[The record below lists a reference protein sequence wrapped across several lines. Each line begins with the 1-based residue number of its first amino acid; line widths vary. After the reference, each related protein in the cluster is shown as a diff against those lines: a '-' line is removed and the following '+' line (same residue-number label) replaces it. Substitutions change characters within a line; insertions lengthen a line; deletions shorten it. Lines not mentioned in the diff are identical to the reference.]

1 MAILDI
7 RQRTGY
13 LFIAVM
19 LGHVILISAQ
29 VNTRRGVP
37 VLQVITF
44 GLFAEVQRVSSA
56 MVSSVRGGWTN
67 YVSLRDVNAENE
79 ALKRQL
85 AEAQVQLQEQRA
97 LAERSRGLLA
107 TLGLRD
113 RSNLKTLAAE
123 VIGAGATTDFKTVT
137 IDKGSSDGVR
147 ADLAVMASAGVVGR
161 VVVSS
166 ARAAKV
172 QLLVDRNAAAG
183 VLIERSRSQGV
194 AIGAGDGVLR
204 MEYVSEVADVVV
216 GDTVVTSGIDGIY
229 PKGYVVGKVEAVE
242 KSGNSYK
249 QILVR
254 PAVDFSSVEEV
265 LVVLTHAPGRD
276 AEETS
281 Q

>member
-1 MAILDI
+1 MALLDI

-137 IDKGSSDGVR
+137 IDKGTTDGVR

-194 AIGAGDGVLR
+194 AIGAGDGLLR
-204 MEYVSEVADVVV
+204 MEYVSEVADVEV

-242 KSGNSYK
+242 KSGNNYK

>member
-37 VLQVITF
+37 MLQVITF
-44 GLFAEVQRVSSA
+44 GLFAEVQRMSSA

-79 ALKRQL
+79 GLKRQL

-137 IDKGSSDGVR
+137 IDKGTNDGVR
-147 ADLAVMASAGVVGR
+147 ADLAVMAPAGVVGR

-194 AIGAGDGVLR
+194 AIGAGDVLR

-229 PKGYVVGKVEAVE
+229 PKGTW
-242 KSGNSYK
+242 SGRSRR
-249 QILVR
+249 LR
-254 PAVDFSSVEEV
+254 RAATATSRSSS
-265 LVVLTHAPGRD
+265 GRRSIFR
-276 AEETS
+276 AS
-281 Q
+281 KRCSWC

>member
-37 VLQVITF
+37 MLQVVTF
-44 GLFAEVQRVSSA
+44 GLFAEVQRATSA

-79 ALKRQL
+79 GLKRQL

-137 IDKGSSDGVR
+137 IDKGTNDGVR
-147 ADLAVMASAGVVGR
+147 ADLAVMAPAGVVGR

-172 QLLVDRNAAAG
+172 QLLVDRNAGAG

-194 AIGAGDGVLR
+194 AIGAGDGLLR

-229 PKGYVVGKVEAVE
+229 PKGYVVGTVEAVE

>member
-13 LFIAVM
+13 LFLAVM
-19 LGHVILISAQ
+19 LGHVLLISAQ

-37 VLQVITF
+37 ILQVVTF
-44 GLFAEVQRVSSA
+44 GLFAEIQRASSSIVSTLH
-56 MVSSVRGGWTN
+56 GGWTN
-67 YVSLRDVNAENE
+67 YVSLRDVHAENE
-79 ALKRQL
+79 ALKAQL
-85 AEAQVQLQEQRA
+85 AEAQVELQEQRA

-113 RSNLKTLAAE
+113 RSNLKTLAAD

-137 IDKGSSDGVR
+137 IDRGTADGVR
-147 ADLAVMASAGVVGR
+147 SDLAVMAPAGVVGR
-161 VVVSS
+161 VVVPS

-172 QLLVDRNAAAG
+172 QLLIDRNAAAG
-183 VLIERSRSQGV
+183 VLIERSRSQGIAV
-194 AIGAGDGVLR
+194 GAGDELLR
-204 MEYVSEVADVVV
+204 MEYVSEVADVAV
-216 GDTVVTSGIDGIY
+216 GDRVVTSGVDGIY
-229 PKGYVVGKVEAVE
+229 PKGYFVGKVEAVE

-254 PAVDFSSVEEV
+254 PAVDFSSIEEV
-265 LVVLTHAPGRD
+265 LVVLTPTPGRE
-276 AEETS
+276 AEERS

>member
-44 GLFAEVQRVSSA
+44 GLFAEVQRMSSA

-194 AIGAGDGVLR
+194 AIGAGDGLLR
-204 MEYVSEVADVVV
+204 MEYVSEVADVAI

-242 KSGNSYK
+242 KSGNNYK

-265 LVVLTHAPGRD
+265 LVVLTHTPGRD

>member
-1 MAILDI
+1 MALLDI

-137 IDKGSSDGVR
+137 IDKGTNDGVR
-147 ADLAVMASAGVVGR
+147 ADLAVMA
-161 VVVSS
+161 
-166 ARAAKV
+166 
-172 QLLVDRNAAAG
+172 
-183 VLIERSRSQGV
+183 
-194 AIGAGDGVLR
+194 
-204 MEYVSEVADVVV
+204 
-216 GDTVVTSGIDGIY
+216 
-229 PKGYVVGKVEAVE
+229 
-242 KSGNSYK
+242 
-249 QILVR
+249 
-254 PAVDFSSVEEV
+254 PAC
-265 LVVLTHAPGRD
+265 
-276 AEETS
+276 
-281 Q
+281 

>member
-13 LFIAVM
+13 LFLAVM

-37 VLQVITF
+37 ILQVVTF
-44 GLFAEVQRVSSA
+44 GLFAEVQRASSSIVSTL
-56 MVSSVRGGWTN
+56 RGGWTN
-67 YVSLRDVNAENE
+67 YVSLRDVHAENE
-79 ALKRQL
+79 ALKAQL
-85 AEAQVQLQEQRA
+85 AKAQVELQEQRA

-113 RSNLKTLAAE
+113 RSNLKTLAAD

-137 IDKGSSDGVR
+137 IDRGTADGVR
-147 ADLAVMASAGVVGR
+147 SDLAVMAPAGVVGR
-161 VVVSS
+161 VVVPS

-172 QLLVDRNAAAG
+172 QLLIDRSAAAG
-183 VLIERSRSQGV
+183 VLIERSRSQGIAV
-194 AIGAGDGVLR
+194 GAGDELLR
-204 MEYVSEVADVVV
+204 MEYVSEVADVAV
-216 GDTVVTSGIDGIY
+216 GDRVVTSGVDGIY
-229 PKGYVVGKVEAVE
+229 PKGYFVGKVEAVE

-249 QILVR
+249 LILVR
-254 PAVDFSSVEEV
+254 PAVDFSSIEEV
-265 LVVLTHAPGRD
+265 LVVLTPTPGRD
-276 AEETS
+276 AEERS

>member
-13 LFIAVM
+13 LFLAVM
-19 LGHVILISAQ
+19 LGHVLLISAQ

-37 VLQVITF
+37 ILQVVTF
-44 GLFAEVQRVSSA
+44 GLFAEIQRASSSIVSTL
-56 MVSSVRGGWTN
+56 RGGWTN
-67 YVSLRDVNAENE
+67 YVSLRDVHAENE
-79 ALKRQL
+79 ALKAQL
-85 AEAQVQLQEQRA
+85 AAAQVELQEQRA

-113 RSNLKTLAAE
+113 RSNLKTLAAD

-137 IDKGSSDGVR
+137 IDRGTADGVR
-147 ADLAVMASAGVVGR
+147 SDLAVMAPAGVVGR
-161 VVVSS
+161 VVGPS

-172 QLLVDRNAAAG
+172 QLLIDRNAAAG
-183 VLIERSRSQGV
+183 VLIERSRSQGIAV
-194 AIGAGDGVLR
+194 GAGDELLR
-204 MEYVSEVADVVV
+204 MEYVSEVADVAV
-216 GDTVVTSGIDGIY
+216 GDRVVTSGVDGIY

-254 PAVDFSSVEEV
+254 PAVDFSSIEEV
-265 LVVLTHAPGRD
+265 LVVLTPTPGRE
-276 AEETS
+276 AEERS

>member
-1 MAILDI
+1 MALLDI

-37 VLQVITF
+37 LLQVVTF

-56 MVSSVRGGWTN
+56 IVSTVRGGWTN
-67 YVSLRDVNAENE
+67 YVSLRDVQAENE
-79 ALKRQL
+79 TLRQQL
-85 AEAQVQLQEQRA
+85 DAAQLELQEQRA

-107 TLGLRD
+107 TLALRD
-113 RSNLKTLAAE
+113 RSHLQTVAAE
-123 VIGAGATTDFKTVT
+123 VIGAGASPDFKTVT
-137 IDKGSSDGVR
+137 IDKGTADGVR
-147 ADLAVMASAGVVGR
+147 PDMAVMAPGGVVGR
-161 VVVSS
+161 VLVPSG
-166 ARAAKV
+166 RAAKV
-172 QLLVDRNAAAG
+172 QLLVDRSAAAG

-194 AIGAGDGVLR
+194 AVGAGDELLR
-204 MEYVSEVADVVV
+204 VEYVSEVADVVV

-229 PKGYVVGKVEAVE
+229 PKGFVVGKVETVE

-265 LVVLTHAPGRD
+265 LVVLTPTPARA
-276 AEETS
+276 AEENS

>member
-161 VVVSS
+161 VIVSS

-194 AIGAGDGVLR
+194 AIGAGDELLR

>member
-44 GLFAEVQRVSSA
+44 GLFAEVQRMSSA

-137 IDKGSSDGVR
+137 IDKGTTDGVR

-194 AIGAGDGVLR
+194 AIGAGDELLR

-242 KSGNSYK
+242 KSGNNYK

>member
-137 IDKGSSDGVR
+137 IDKGTNDGVR
-147 ADLAVMASAGVVGR
+147 ADLAVMAPAGVVGR

-194 AIGAGDGVLR
+194 AIGAGDGLLR

-229 PKGYVVGKVEAVE
+229 PKGYVVGTVEAVE

>member
-194 AIGAGDGVLR
+194 AIGAGDGLLR

>member
-1 MAILDI
+1 MALMDI

-37 VLQVITF
+37 LLQVVTF
-44 GLFAEVQRVSSA
+44 GLFAEVQRVSSTI
-56 MVSSVRGGWTN
+56 VSSVRGGWTN
-67 YVSLRDVNAENE
+67 YVSLRDVQAEND
-79 ALKRQL
+79 ALKQQL
-85 AEAQVQLQEQRA
+85 DATQLQLQEQRA

-113 RSNLKTLAAE
+113 RSHLQTVAAE
-123 VIGAGATTDFKTVT
+123 VIGAGASTDFKTVT
-137 IDKGSSDGVR
+137 IDKGTAEGVR
-147 ADLAVMASAGVVGR
+147 PDMAVMAPGGVVGR
-161 VVVSS
+161 VVVPS

-172 QLLVDRNAAAG
+172 QLLIDRSAAAG

-194 AIGAGDGVLR
+194 AVGAGDGLLR
-204 MEYVSEVADVVV
+204 MEYVSEVADVAV

-229 PKGYVVGKVEAVE
+229 PKGFVVGKVEAVE

-265 LVVLTHAPGRD
+265 LVVLTPTPARA
-276 AEETS
+276 AEESS

>member
-1 MAILDI
+1 
-7 RQRTGY
+7 
-13 LFIAVM
+13 
-19 LGHVILISAQ
+19 
-29 VNTRRGVP
+29 
-37 VLQVITF
+37 
-44 GLFAEVQRVSSA
+44 
-56 MVSSVRGGWTN
+56 
-67 YVSLRDVNAENE
+67 
-79 ALKRQL
+79 
-85 AEAQVQLQEQRA
+85 VQLQEQRA

-113 RSNLKTLAAE
+113 RSNLKTLAAD

-137 IDKGSSDGVR
+137 IDRGTADGVR
-147 ADLAVMASAGVVGR
+147 PDMAVMAPAGVVGR
-161 VVVSS
+161 IVVPS

-194 AIGAGDGVLR
+194 AVGAGDELLR

-216 GDTVVTSGIDGIY
+216 GDMVVTSGIDGIY
-229 PKGYVVGKVEAVE
+229 PKGYVIGRVEAVE

-265 LVVLTHAPGRD
+265 LVVLTPTPGRD
-276 AEETS
+276 AEES
-281 Q
+281 SH

>member
-1 MAILDI
+1 MALLDI

-13 LFIAVM
+13 LFLAVM

-37 VLQVITF
+37 VLQVVTF
-44 GLFAEVQRVSSA
+44 GLFAEVQRASSAFVSSL
-56 MVSSVRGGWTN
+56 RGGWTN
-67 YVSLRDVNAENE
+67 YVSLRDVRSENE
-79 ALKRQL
+79 SLKRQL
-85 AEAQVQLQEQRA
+85 AEAQLQLQEQRG

-113 RSNLKTLAAE
+113 RSNLKTIAAE
-123 VIGAGATTDFKTVT
+123 VIGAGASTDFMTVT
-137 IDKGSSDGVR
+137 IDKGTSDGVR
-147 ADLAVMASAGVVGR
+147 PDMAVLAPGGIVGR
-161 VVVSS
+161 VVVPS

-172 QLLVDRNAAAG
+172 QLLIDRNAAAG

-194 AIGAGDGVLR
+194 VVGAGDELLR
-204 MEYVSEVADVVV
+204 MDYVSEVADVVV

-229 PKGYVVGKVEAVE
+229 PKGYVVGRVEAVE

-265 LVVLTHAPGRD
+265 LVVLTPTPSRD
-276 AEETS
+276 AEESS

>member
-194 AIGAGDGVLR
+194 AIGAGDGLLR
-204 MEYVSEVADVVV
+204 MEYVSEVADVEV

>member
-13 LFIAVM
+13 LFLAVM

-37 VLQVITF
+37 VLQVVTF
-44 GLFAEVQRVSSA
+44 GLFAEVQRASSALVSSL
-56 MVSSVRGGWTN
+56 RGGWTN
-67 YVSLRDVNAENE
+67 YVSLRDVRAENE
-79 ALKRQL
+79 SLKRQL
-85 AEAQVQLQEQRA
+85 DDAQLQLQEQRA

-113 RSNLKTLAAE
+113 RSNLKTIAAE
-123 VIGAGATTDFKTVT
+123 VIGAGASTDFKTVT
-137 IDKGSSDGVR
+137 IDKGTSDGVR
-147 ADLAVMASAGVVGR
+147 PDMAVLAPGGIVGR
-161 VVVSS
+161 VVVPS

-172 QLLVDRNAAAG
+172 QLLTDRNAAAG

-194 AIGAGDGVLR
+194 AVGAGDELLR
-204 MEYVSEVADVVV
+204 MDYVSEVADVVV

-229 PKGYVVGKVEAVE
+229 PKGYVVGRVEAVD
-242 KSGNSYK
+242 KSGTTYK

-265 LVVLTHAPGRD
+265 LVVLTPTPGRD
-276 AEETS
+276 AEESS

>member
-37 VLQVITF
+37 VLQVATF
-44 GLFAEVQRVSSA
+44 GLFAEVQRMSSA
-56 MVSSVRGGWTN
+56 MVSSARGGWTN

-137 IDKGSSDGVR
+137 IDKGTTDGVR

-172 QLLVDRNAAAG
+172 QLLVDRSAAAG

-194 AIGAGDGVLR
+194 AIGAGDGLLR
-204 MEYVSEVADVVV
+204 MEYVSEVADVEI

>member
-13 LFIAVM
+13 LFLAVM

-37 VLQVITF
+37 ILQVVTF
-44 GLFAEVQRVSSA
+44 GLFAEIQRASSSIVSTL
-56 MVSSVRGGWTN
+56 RGGWTN
-67 YVSLRDVNAENE
+67 YVSLRDVHAENE
-79 ALKRQL
+79 ALKAQL
-85 AEAQVQLQEQRA
+85 AEAQVELQEQRA

-113 RSNLKTLAAE
+113 RSNLKTLAAD

-137 IDKGSSDGVR
+137 IDRGTADGVR
-147 ADLAVMASAGVVGR
+147 SDLAVMAPAGVVGR
-161 VVVSS
+161 VVVPS

-172 QLLVDRNAAAG
+172 QLLIDRNAAAG
-183 VLIERSRSQGV
+183 VMIERSRSQGV
-194 AIGAGDGVLR
+194 AMGAGDELLR
-204 MEYVSEVADVVV
+204 MEYVSEVADVAV
-216 GDTVVTSGIDGIY
+216 GDRVVTSGIDGIY

-254 PAVDFSSVEEV
+254 PAVDFSSIEEV
-265 LVVLTHAPGRD
+265 LVILTPMPGRD
-276 AEETS
+276 AEERS

>member
-44 GLFAEVQRVSSA
+44 GLFAEVQRMSSA
-56 MVSSVRGGWTN
+56 MVSSVRGSWTN

-137 IDKGSSDGVR
+137 IDKGTNDGVR
-147 ADLAVMASAGVVGR
+147 ADLAVMAPAGVVGR

-194 AIGAGDGVLR
+194 AIGAGDGLLR

-229 PKGYVVGKVEAVE
+229 PKGYMVGKVEAVE
-242 KSGNSYK
+242 KSGNNYK

-265 LVVLTHAPGRD
+265 LVVLTHTPGRD

>member
-1 MAILDI
+1 MALLDI

-37 VLQVITF
+37 LLQVVTF

-56 MVSSVRGGWTN
+56 MVSSVSGGWSN
-67 YVSLRDVNAENE
+67 YVNLRDVRAENE
-79 ALKRQL
+79 TLRRQL
-85 AEAQVQLQEQRA
+85 DEAQLQLQEQRA

-113 RSNLKTLAAE
+113 RSHLQTVAAE
-123 VIGAGATTDFKTVT
+123 VIGAGTTDFKTVT
-137 IDKGSSDGVR
+137 IDKGTADGVR
-147 ADLAVMASAGVVGR
+147 ADMAVMAPGGVVGR
-161 VVVSS
+161 VVVPSG
-166 ARAAKV
+166 RAAKV
-172 QLLVDRNAAAG
+172 QLLIDRSAAAG

-194 AIGAGDGVLR
+194 AVGAGDELLR
-204 MEYVSEVADVVV
+204 MEFVSEVADVVA
-216 GDTVVTSGIDGIY
+216 GDTVVTSGIDGIF
-229 PKGYVVGKVEAVE
+229 PKGFVVGKVEAVE

-254 PAVDFSSVEEV
+254 PAVDFSSIEEV
-265 LVVLTHAPGRD
+265 LVVLTPTPARA